1 MRKALIKLSTK
12 EVENVIEYADRG
24 VALRLPLG
32 YIVYDCSNI
41 NVQSGDTFENGVF
54 YREGQPVEV
63 VPSAEDRLAQMEAA
77 FAALAGEV

>member
-12 EVENVIEYADRG
+12 EVENIVEYADRG
-24 VALRLPLG
+24 IALRLPLG
-32 YIVYDCSNI
+32 YTAYDCSNV
-41 NVQSGDTFENGVF
+41 NVQIGDTFEDGIF